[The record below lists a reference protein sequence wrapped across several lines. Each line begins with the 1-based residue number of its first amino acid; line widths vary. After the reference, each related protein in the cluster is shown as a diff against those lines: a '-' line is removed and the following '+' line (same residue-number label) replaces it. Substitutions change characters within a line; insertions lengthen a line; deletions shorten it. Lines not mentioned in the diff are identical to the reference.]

1 MDSRYKTGAERK
13 TAVERREAVLGVAM
27 SEFALRG
34 LHGAS
39 TERVAK
45 GADIAH
51 SYVFKL
57 FGTKKDL
64 FVAATEHVYDLVLDL
79 FRQGAEGH
87 REDPLWGMGDAF
99 GDLLER
105 REELLVM
112 IHGFAAAGDPEIGD
126 VVRRRYVGLYRY
138 ARETSGVSPERMKAF
153 WSHGM
158 LMIVAAAINLPSLE
172 TNEGWVKDLLNMQD

>member
-1 MDSRYKTGAERK
+1 MDARNKTGSERK
-13 TAVERREAVLGVAM
+13 TAAERREAILRVAM
-27 SEFALRG
+27 SEFASRG

-79 FRQGAEGH
+79 FREGARNH
-87 REDPLWGMGDAF
+87 PEDPLWGMGSAF
-99 GDLLER
+99 RELLER

-112 IHGFAAAGDPEIGD
+112 LHGFAAAEDPELGA
-126 VVRRRYVGLYRY
+126 VVRSRYVELYRY
-138 ARETSGVSPERMKAF
+138 AQEASGADAERMSSF

-158 LMIVAAAINLPSLE
+158 LLIVAAAINLPSLE
-172 TNEGWVKDLLNMQD
+172 KSERWVNGLLNDLD